1 MTPDARL
8 SAAERAAL
16 ADLEAAALADD
27 PTFASRLKHDRATD
41 ARRAVHA
48 VNRIASRAWV
58 RVLCLRWWG
67 LVMMVAGLAAVVA
80 GLSISILVS
89 IAGTLVAGVGL
100 RILAEVVIDRNVR
113 RRGSPIKE
121 ASFGFEAGP
130 DDRG

>member
-41 ARRAVHA
+41 VRRAFHTVT
-48 VNRIASRAWV
+48 RIVSRAWV

-67 LVMMVAGLAAVVA
+67 LVTMVAGLAAVVA

-100 RILAEVVIDRNVR
+100 RILAEVVVDRNIR
-113 RRGSPIKE
+113 RRGSPIQGT
-121 ASFGFEAGP
+121 SLGFEAGP
-130 DDRG
+130 DDRA